1 MSYQDGFEDAT
12 ELCLREVCEAKS
24 RTEARRRV
32 KYLLDLVKEDKFDRI
47 KQMLGVIPTLTH

>member
-12 ELCLREVCEAKS
+12 ELCLRELCEAKS

-32 KYLLDLVKEDKFDRI
+32 KYLLDLVKEDKFDKI
-47 KQMLGVIPTLTH
+47 KQMLGALQ